1 MTRHRSRRRKNPVNI
16 DRYGD
21 LFYDM
26 ADEFNKIVHVTMAE
40 VFEGDEVMHDPDM
53 GQTGAMFKKKKLI
66 AGAILKAWLRMQ
78 KGK

>member
-1 MTRHRSRRRKNPVNI
+1 MTRHRSRRRKNPVDI

-26 ADEFNKIVHVTMAE
+26 ADEFDKIVTVTMAE
-40 VFEGDEVMHDPDM
+40 VFEGDAVAHDPDM
-53 GQTGAMFKKKKLI
+53 MPTAHIAKKKKLV

-78 KGK
+78 KGR